1 MTRQN
6 QDNPMDALESL
17 LSEALSPEIPTDDLA
32 ARIIASTSAKQQG
45 EQPKLRLVG
54 QQQVSES
61 IDREL
66 EPILDEA
73 LAPGAVPKGLVKR
86 IVAATK
92 PMGDHVIARIGPMR
106 LRYSMAKYIAA
117 AVIIAASW
125 GIVFQAMGICADAY
139 HIVQATRHVSSIMK
153 YTAPDTVLDQQID
166 QLSSQLDKLA
176 LGTNHEAWSSR
187 VVEMSDSLLGLEQM
201 IESETNEQTF

>member
-1 MTRQN
+1 MTRHN
-6 QDNPMDALESL
+6 QDKPINELESL
-17 LSEALSPEIPTDDLA
+17 LSEALSPEIPSDDLA
-32 ARIIASTSAKQQG
+32 ARIIASTSTKTAN

-54 QQQVSES
+54 QEQVSENT
-61 IDREL
+61 DNEL

-73 LAPGAVPKGLVKR
+73 LTPVAVPNGLVKR
-86 IVAATK
+86 IIAATK
-92 PMGDHVIARIGPMR
+92 PMGDQVIARIGPMR

>member
-6 QDNPMDALESL
+6 QDNSMDALESL
-17 LSEALSPEIPTDDLA
+17 LSEALSPEIPSDDLA
-32 ARIIASTSAKQQG
+32 ARIIASTSPTQQSD
-45 EQPKLRLVG
+45 QPNLRLVG
-54 QQQVSES
+54 QQQVSEY

-66 EPILDEA
+66 EPILDHA
-73 LAPGAVPKGLVKR
+73 LAPGAVPSGLVKR
-86 IVAATK
+86 IVDATK

-125 GIVFQAMGICADAY
+125 GIVFQAMGIFTDAF

-166 QLSSQLDKLA
+166 QLSNELDKLA
-176 LGTNHEAWSSR
+176 LGSNHDDWNSR
-187 VVEMSDSLLGLEQM
+187 FEQVNESLSNLDDLLDSDS
-201 IESETNEQTF
+201 